1 MTRTNQTGGVTM
13 KRTQAFQRASM
24 RTLAV
29 LLGAL
34 GLLAGCERPP
44 VETVQRGYRGTGME
58 LVYNPRTL
66 AEEAPA
72 NAAPA
77 PLEAASPDGPKASQV
92 YQNVKVLGHLSVGE
106 FNRTMAAMTAWVA
119 PKQGCVHCHNVQNF
133 ADDSLYPKLVARR
146 MLVMNQ
152 TINTDWQRHVGRT
165 GVTCYTCHRGE
176 PVPKEVWFQPLMP
189 KSFNGLASERGGQN
203 APAPSVG
210 LAALPN
216 DPFTPFLLGNEN
228 IRVAGTEA
236 LPSGNRQSIKQ
247 AEWTYGLMMHM
258 SKSLGVNCTQ
268 CHNTRSLGSWDN
280 SSPPRV
286 TAWYGIHMTR
296 ALNQEFLVPLT
307 HTFPSNRLGPMGDVA
322 KVNCA
327 TCHQG
332 AHKPLYG
339 AEMAKFH
346 PELMMKSPAASAP
359 AAPAAASS
367 EAALVTGEDLQMLRA
382 LMPEGAKPGAPS

>member
-1 MTRTNQTGGVTM
+1 MTMNRTHIL
-13 KRTQAFQRASM
+13 QRGA
-24 RTLAV
+24 TLVLAV
-29 LLGAL
+29 TL

-44 VETVQRGYRGTGME
+44 VQTVQRGYRGTGME
-58 LVYNPRTL
+58 QVYNPRTL
-66 AEEAPA
+66 AEQAPANEAPA
-72 NAAPA
+72 PI
-77 PLEAASPDGPKASQV
+77 EAASPDGPKAGQV

-106 FNRTMAAMTAWVA
+106 FNRTMAAITSWVA

-133 ADDSLYPKLVARR
+133 ADDTLYAKVVARR
-146 MLVMNQ
+146 MLQMTQ
-152 TINTDWQRHVGRT
+152 TINADWQRHVGKT

-189 KSFNGLASERGGQN
+189 KGANDFAGNKAGQN
-203 APAPSVG
+203 APAETVG

-216 DPFTPFLLGNEN
+216 DPFTPFLLNGEN

-236 LPSGNRQSIKQ
+236 LPAGNRQSIKQ

-268 CHNTRSLGSWDN
+268 CHNTRSLGSWEN
-280 SSPPRV
+280 SSPPRL
-286 TAWYGIHMTR
+286 TAWHGIRMAR

-307 HTFPSNRLGPMGDVA
+307 DTFPANRRGPAGDVA

-346 PELMMKSPAASAP
+346 PELLVKSPVPPVAASGVAALSPDDVKALQAMPAGDTKP
-359 AAPAAASS
+359 AA
-367 EAALVTGEDLQMLRA
+367 T
-382 LMPEGAKPGAPS
+382 PG